1 MHNTQGSIIHEY
13 NPLEFANWGYNK
25 DNDSPMV
32 LYHKHNTP
40 KKIMTIIVEGDY
52 LKLVEEKTMLVGCIT
67 VEKTWRNIW
76 EKKINNY
83 QIKQTD
89 EVESSLRVL
98 QGLDEASTLDE
109 ELLKTLNQR
118 IEQVKS
124 KMFEQQDK
132 SPEPSEK
139 TEEQQT

>member
-1 MHNTQGSIIHEY
+1 MHNTQGSITHKY
-13 NPLEFANWGYNK
+13 NPLEFANWYYRN
-25 DNDSPMV
+25 NSDSPMV

-76 EKKINNY
+76 EKKINNFH
-83 QIKQTD
+83 IKQID
-89 EVESSLRVL
+89 EIEFPLRVL

-109 ELLKTLNQR
+109 ELLKILNQR
-118 IEQVKS
+118 IDNVRS
-124 KMFEQQDK
+124 NMFEQQDK
-132 SPEPSEK
+132 SSEPSEITK
-139 TEEQQT
+139 KQ

>member
-1 MHNTQGSIIHEY
+1 
-13 NPLEFANWGYNK
+13 
-25 DNDSPMV
+25 
-32 LYHKHNTP
+32 
-40 KKIMTIIVEGDY
+40 MTIIFEGDY
-52 LKLVEEKTMLVGCIT
+52 LKLVAEKAMLVACIT